1 MKERV
6 QIPEVDAAVELGLS
20 PEQVLARREG
30 GWTNRISGSQ
40 LPHEGQI
47 VARHVFT
54 FFNLIFAVL
63 AFILVLVRSS
73 VTNYGFLGVVVLN
86 LSIGILQEI
95 RAKRALEKLTLVARQ
110 KVSVIRG
117 GQVQQIP
124 DEELVR
130 DDIALLGA
138 GDHICADGVVRKG
151 RLLVNESH
159 ITGEPDAI
167 VKTEGDEL
175 MSGSFVVAGKAALQ
189 LTRVG
194 NDGYAAKLS
203 AEAKRG
209 AKVAKSPMMQD
220 LSKLVHI
227 LGALLLPLGIAYF
240 LSALAGPEGADQ
252 KTAAEQTVA
261 ALVSLIPQGLYL
273 LTSVALAVSSIKLSR
288 SRVLAQDMGCIE
300 ILARTDVLCVD
311 KTGTI
316 TEPGLQVEE
325 VIPLGASPELLEGVL
340 GGLYGGEPENETAR
354 AIGELYPAGW
364 VCKKR
369 IPFTSERKWCG
380 GEFDG
385 GVFLVGAPDRL
396 LADRQE
402 EVETLSRPWLEKGCR
417 VLLAAS
423 YEGPLEEQLQSQR
436 VTPLALIVLAGRI
449 RENAAD
455 TFLYFEKQGVTVKVI
470 SGDDPRAV
478 SEIARRAC
486 IRGAERFVD
495 CTGLTDEQLQTEA
508 EQTTVFGRVSPRQ
521 KRVLVA
527 ALQKKHTVAM
537 TGDGVNDVL
546 AMRQADCAVAMAGG
560 AQAAAQA
567 AQLVLTDGDFAGMP
581 QIVAEGR
588 RVVGNI
594 RRAASLFLVKNIFT
608 LAMLLTAMVS
618 SLSYPFQPVHL
629 TVVMALTVGIPSFFF
644 ALEPNRE
651 RIRGDFLKTAVLT
664 ALPGGLAAFGAVAL
678 AQLAGQAWALEQVRI
693 STACAAALA
702 AVGLL
707 VLVKVCRPLTAMRKG
722 VITGCGILLVGVF
735 LLPTKLLAL
744 DVYHGQTA
752 LILLAA
758 VLTGGMLLWLI
769 SCAPCFFR
777 WLRGIIRKKN

>member
-1 MKERV
+1 MERTE
-6 QIPEVDAAVELGLS
+6 ISAVDADAELGLTL
-20 PEQVLARREG
+20 EQVRQRKEG
-30 GWTNRISGSQ
+30 GWENRTSRGA
-40 LPHEGQI
+40 LPREGQI
-47 VARHVFT
+47 IVRHVCT

-63 AFILVLVRSS
+63 AFILVLVESS
-73 VTNYGFLGVVVLN
+73 PTNFGFLGVVVLN
-86 LSIGILQEI
+86 LTIGIFQEI
-95 RAKRALEKLTLVARQ
+95 RAKRALEKLILVARQ
-110 KVSVIRG
+110 QVSVLRG
-117 GQVQQIP
+117 GVITKVP

-130 DDIALLGA
+130 DDIVFLDG
-138 GDHICADGVVRKG
+138 GDHICADGVVRRG
-151 RLLVNESH
+151 RLLVNEAL

-167 VKTEGDEL
+167 EKAPGDEL
-175 MSGSFVVAGKAALQ
+175 MSGSFVVAGKAAVQ

-194 NDGYAAKLS
+194 DDSYAARLS
-203 AEAKRG
+203 AEAKAG
-209 AKVAKSPMMQD
+209 TKVARSPMMKD
-220 LSKLVHI
+220 LSRLVHI

-240 LSALAGPEGADQ
+240 LSAVEAGQ

-273 LTSVALAVSSIKLSR
+273 LTSVALAVSSVRLSR

-325 VIPLGASPELLEGVL
+325 VIPLGGTPELLEGVL
-340 GGLYGGEPENETAR
+340 GGLYGGEPENETAK

-364 VCKKR
+364 ECRKR
-369 IPFTSERKWCG
+369 IPFTSGRKWCG
-380 GEFDG
+380 GEFDR

-396 LADRQE
+396 MAGRYGEIRSL
-402 EVETLSRPWLEKGCR
+402 VLPWSEKGCR
-417 VLLAAS
+417 VLLAAG
-423 YEGPLEEQLQSQR
+423 YERPLEEALQTDH

-495 CTGLTDEQLQTEA
+495 CTALTDEELA
-508 EQTTVFGRVSPRQ
+508 EKAEGCTVFGRVTPQQ
-521 KRVLVA
+521 KRVLVK

-537 TGDGVNDVL
+537 TGDGVNDIL

-560 AQAAAQA
+560 ADAAARA
-567 AQLVLTDGDFAGMP
+567 AQLVLLDGDFAGMP
-581 QIVAEGR
+581 RIVAEGR

-608 LAMLLTAMVS
+608 FATVLLAMVS
-618 SLSYPFQPVHL
+618 ALSYPFQPVHL

-651 RIRGDFLKTAVLT
+651 RIRGDFLKTALLT

-678 AQLAGQAWALEQVRI
+678 AQLAGRAWGLNEVQL
-693 STACAAALA
+693 STVCAAALA

-707 VLVKVCRPLTAMRKG
+707 VLGKVCRPMTALRKG
-722 VITGCGILLVGVF
+722 VVLGCGILLVAVF
-735 LLPTKLLAL
+735 LLPTPLLAL
-744 DVYHGQTA
+744 DVYSGKTA
-752 LILLAA
+752 PVLVAA
-758 VLTGGMLLWLI
+758 VLTAGLLLALAEH
-769 SCAPCFFR
+769 APCFFR
-777 WLRGIIRKKN
+777 RLRGIIKKKN